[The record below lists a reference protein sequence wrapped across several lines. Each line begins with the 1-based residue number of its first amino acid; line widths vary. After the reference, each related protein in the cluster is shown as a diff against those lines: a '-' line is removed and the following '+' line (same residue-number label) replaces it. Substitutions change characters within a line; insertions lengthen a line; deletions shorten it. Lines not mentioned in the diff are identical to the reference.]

1 MKKEEINIL
10 VVDDD
15 ANFRKSMTEA
25 IKRFG
30 YKATVAA
37 KPEEAINLV
46 KIKEF
51 HAALVDCMLPKQSGV
66 DLAVD
71 MRKSRFGS
79 APLILISGVFR
90 DKSFATEAQEKAGA
104 IQFLNKPLDIEALKK
119 KFEEIF
125 SELLSVENVPL
136 QVLVSKPF
144 SSARERTKVI
154 EGLEEV
160 RGFDLPFL
168 LSVLMDASASGHL
181 NIATNEGEIFGVTLK
196 KGKIVNV
203 DSSESEAT
211 LLMILLEEGYVT
223 KEDLKSIRE
232 QVRRGDLLA
241 CLIEQQFVSPH
252 ILPSVRT
259 QQIFTELKR
268 LFVDNLVN
276 INFVPERSKEEPDFG
291 LDLEHL
297 TPLLHDVVME
307 VMTEDYLKSFY
318 EQWLEYP
325 IQVAAGF
332 SENHTL
338 FQSSLLKA
346 LPRLSELLPT
356 GLTMEELLAKGKYS
370 SGAFYKA
377 LHLMAIRRLI
387 IFDDVKKVKGLA
399 EYGDRMKVLFK
410 ELKGR
415 NPYQVFAYFGVQEGA
430 KSDEYEKIYRE
441 FAKANHPDRLPPS
454 TAQDLRQ
461 IVNQVF
467 SIVSEAHTVLSNPEK
482 RSAFEN
488 DLKQKDAERQIHA
501 EALAEEAYNY
511 LKRGRVSEALQRT
524 KEAMKLFGSRNVK
537 IAHVWALMKSPG
549 AADNS
554 AEAARVLDS
563 IPHEERRNAQYLF
576 VSGLLKRNLGDTQG
590 AQNQFDK
597 AISLDPNFLEARRE
611 KSILGETTGKTEGF
625 NADLTKLV
633 GNFFKKR

>member
-15 ANFRKSMTEA
+15 ANFRKSMAEA

-46 KIKEF
+46 KIKDF

-66 DLAVD
+66 DLALE
-71 MRKSRFGS
+71 MRGSRFGS
-79 APLILISGVFR
+79 APIILISGVFK
-90 DKSFATEAQEKAGA
+90 DKSFATEAQEKARA
-104 IQFLNKPLDIEALKK
+104 IQFLNKPLDMEALKQR
-119 KFEEIF
+119 FEELF
-125 SELLSVENVPL
+125 ADLLSLENVPL

-181 NIATNEGEIFGVTLK
+181 NIATNEGDIFGVTLK
-196 KGKIVNV
+196 KGKVTNV

-211 LLMILLEEGYVT
+211 LLMILLEEGFVT

-232 QVRRGDLLA
+232 QVRRGDLLS
-241 CLIEQQFVSPH
+241 CLIELQFVSPH

-259 QQIFTELKR
+259 QQIFTDLKR

-276 INFVPERSKEEPDFG
+276 INFVPERSKEEPEFG
-291 LDLEHL
+291 LDLEQL

-307 VMTEDYLKSFY
+307 VITEDYLTSFY

-325 IQVAAGF
+325 IQVASGF
-332 SENHTL
+332 SERHPL
-338 FQSSLLKA
+338 FQSNLLKA
-346 LPRLSELLPT
+346 LPHLSELLPT
-356 GLTMEELLAKGKYS
+356 GLTMEELLSKGSYD
-370 SGAFYKA
+370 SGGFYKA

-387 IFDDVKKVKGLA
+387 IFDDVKKVKSFA
-399 EYGDRMKVLFK
+399 EYGDRMKVMLK
-410 ELKGR
+410 ELKGK
-415 NPYQVFAYFGVQEGA
+415 NPYQVYAYFGVQEGA
-430 KSDEYEKIYRE
+430 RPEDYEKIYRE

-454 TAQDLRQ
+454 TAQELRQ
-461 IVNQVF
+461 VVNQVF
-467 SIVSEAHTVLSNPEK
+467 SIVSEAHSVLSNPEK
-482 RSAFEN
+482 RAAFVN
-488 DLKQKDAERQIHA
+488 DLKQQDAERQIHA

-511 LKRGRVSEALQRT
+511 LKRGRASEALQRT
-524 KEAMKLFGSRNVK
+524 KEAISLYGSKNVK
-537 IAHVWALMKSPG
+537 IAHVWALLKSSG
-549 AADNS
+549 ASENS
-554 AEAARVLDS
+554 AEAAQILDS
-563 IPHEERRNAQYLF
+563 IPHKERRNAQYLF
-576 VSGLLKRNLGDTQG
+576 VSGLLKKHLGDTQG
-590 AQNQFDK
+590 AQNQLDK
-597 AISLDPNFLEARRE
+597 AIALDPHFLEARRE
-611 KSILGETTGKTEGF
+611 KSLLGETTGKTEGF